1 MSANP
6 VIQTGLV
13 SLDQFVVPTLVVGGA
28 KRAMGAA
35 FRVLTESIQQD
46 LIPNTA
52 THASDYRPLVFLL
65 TNGSPTDR
73 YRSSLMKLQSLQGSL
88 KPRIIA
94 LGGGNEIDW
103 QMLCEITNSP
113 ENVFLMQS
121 ITIETVKSFFQW
133 ISGSIVSASTSHE
146 PSSPI
151 IPPPTDISGITRN
164 PDASSW

>member
-1 MSANP
+1 MNVHLSSGLCSTGLVGLFWREETGRRASLLFKLHRTHILGRGMSANP

-65 TNGSPTDR
+65 TSGSPTDR
-73 YRSSLMKLQSLQGSL
+73 
-88 KPRIIA
+88 
-94 LGGGNEIDW
+94 
-103 QMLCEITNSP
+103 
-113 ENVFLMQS
+113 
-121 ITIETVKSFFQW
+121 
-133 ISGSIVSASTSHE
+133 
-146 PSSPI
+146 
-151 IPPPTDISGITRN
+151 
-164 PDASSW
+164 